1 MLGRT
6 LDNFRCLGSIPSI
19 PFLYI
24 NQRKEETMNNQKD
37 NYMDFVPENS
47 VVDMIE
53 PSLTTIHAKSIEKAL
68 IDAINYEMKQI
79 GNTDVK
85 ITNIRPFITDNKQFA
100 FADVSYTWWLNSW
113 DNKVVHKDMIF
124 ALVDVINNRWT
135 SPIFR

>member
-1 MLGRT
+1 
-6 LDNFRCLGSIPSI
+6 
-19 PFLYI
+19 
-24 NQRKEETMNNQKD
+24 MNNQKD
-37 NYMDFVPENS
+37 NYMDFVPEIS
-47 VVDMIE
+47 VEDM
-53 PSLTTIHAKSIEKAL
+53 SKFNFTTIHAKNIEKSL

-124 ALVDVINNRWT
+124 ALVDAINNRWT
-135 SPIFR
+135 SPIFG